1 MNGIFVMLKVG
12 FYQFYPRFAEVES
25 NLKNVLQKLQEVEA
39 DLIVLP
45 ELAFTG
51 YHFQDAAELLP
62 LAEDLSNSRIVE
74 ALGKLCAKKN
84 MYIVSGFAEKDSDR
98 LYNSAVLIGP
108 EGLIHTYRKIQLFLN
123 EKNIFQPGNVP
134 LQVHS
139 IKNVNIGMMIC
150 FDWIFPEVARSLTLL
165 GADIICHPSNLVL
178 SYCQRSMITRCIENN
193 VFAITCNRYGA
204 ERRPHGT
211 LKFTGKSQVVA
222 PLGKLLYRA
231 KSQMDDLF
239 ITEIDPALARDKKM
253 TELNDLMQ
261 DRRPEYYQKI
271 CQ

>member
-1 MNGIFVMLKVG
+1 MLKVG

>member
-1 MNGIFVMLKVG
+1 MLKVG

-74 ALGKLCAKKN
+74 ALGTLCAKKN

>member
-1 MNGIFVMLKVG
+1 
-12 FYQFYPRFAEVES
+12 
-25 NLKNVLQKLQEVEA
+25 
-39 DLIVLP
+39 
-45 ELAFTG
+45 
-51 YHFQDAAELLP
+51 
-62 LAEDLSNSRIVE
+62 
-74 ALGKLCAKKN
+74 
-84 MYIVSGFAEKDSDR
+84 
-98 LYNSAVLIGP
+98 
-108 EGLIHTYRKIQLFLN
+108 
-123 EKNIFQPGNVP
+123 
-134 LQVHS
+134 
-139 IKNVNIGMMIC
+139 VNIGMMIC

-222 PLGKLLYRA
+222 PRGKLIYRA
-231 KSQMDDLF
+231 KTQMDDLF

-253 TELNDLMQ
+253 TELNDLVR
-261 DRRPEYYQKI
+261 DRRPEYYRKI

>member
-1 MNGIFVMLKVG
+1 MLKVG
-12 FYQFYPRFAEVES
+12 FYQFYPRFAEVEN
-25 NLKNVLQKLQEVEA
+25 NLKNVLQKLQVVEA

-51 YHFQDAAELLP
+51 YHFRDKAELLP
-62 LAEDLSNSRIVE
+62 LAEDPANSRTID
-74 ALGKLCAKKN
+74 ALAELCASKN
-84 MYIVSGFAEKDSDR
+84 MYIVSGFAEKDADL
-98 LYNSAVLIGP
+98 LYNSAALIGP

-123 EKNIFQPGNVP
+123 EKNIFQPGNIS
-134 LQVHS
+134 LQVHKV
-139 IKNVNIGMMIC
+139 KNVNIGMMIC

-165 GADIICHPSNLVL
+165 GADLICHPSNLVL

-211 LKFTGKSQVVA
+211 LKFTGKSQVIA
-222 PLGKLLYRA
+222 PRGKLIYRA
-231 KSQMDDLF
+231 KAQMDDLF

-253 TELNDLMQ
+253 TELNDLVR
-261 DRRPEYYQKI
+261 DRRPEYYRKI